1 MARIRFAITRYGS
14 LLADIERQLSP
25 DGKLTCRFGAGRVY
39 LVLRG
44 AGASRWEPDV
54 QLARALE
61 MATTVRATLAADSRG
76 PVRVHAKHAVVV
88 RFEDATVAG
97 GCEVRAHWE
106 CVVPSPAA

>member
-1 MARIRFAITRYGS
+1 MRFALTRYGS

-25 DGKLTCRFGAGRVY
+25 DGKLVCRFGAGRVY

-44 AGASRWEPDV
+44 AGASRWELDV
-54 QLARALE
+54 QLARAME
-61 MATTVRATLAADSRG
+61 MTTALRATLGADSRG
-76 PVRVHAKHAVVV
+76 PVRAHAGHAVVV

-106 CVVPSPAA
+106 CIVPSPAD